1 MKISINKY
9 ELASVMYNYEKY
21 KETSL
26 IGRNIRYEN
35 LQGVIKKLEHRSL
48 FKIVKTGSSFN
59 GRDINLIK
67 VGSGKTK
74 VFMWSQMHGDE
85 STSTRAICDL
95 LNFLSA
101 NDDCRTI
108 REKIFNSVSLFI
120 VPMLNPDGAEN
131 YTRENAQMIDI
142 NRDAIAQQ
150 TPEGKLLYKLKNEI
164 QPEFGFN
171 LHDQS
176 SGYSAG
182 LNYKPSTISLLA
194 PPFNE
199 AVEINEI
206 RIRAMKLIV
215 SLYKDL
221 NEIIP
226 GHIARYDDEF
236 EPRAFGDNFTK
247 DGVSTIL
254 IEAGGWSTDPDR
266 EYVRKIYF
274 SALVKS
280 LLTIADKSYEA
291 ENESEYFDIPENKE
305 RLFDLIIR
313 NVLVY
318 RNEKIYK
325 VDIAIKREELFD
337 ETSNRIFYKG
347 TIADFGDLSTFFGYD
362 DYNLDKHFLELPQI
376 AGDENMSIENF
387 LKNKIAY
394 IKSNQSKQKWIDKPI
409 NTFNLIEPNLQ
420 IELDGLANF
429 FLTKNGQTKFA
440 VINGFLIDLS
450 KNLHF
455 TGNGLVLP

>member
-26 IGRNIRYEN
+26 IGRSIRYEN
-35 LQGVIKKLEHRSL
+35 LQSVIKKLEHSSL

-108 REKIFNSVSLFI
+108 REKIFHSVSLFI

-164 QPEFGFN
+164 QPDFGFN

-206 RIRAMKLIV
+206 RILAMKLIV
-215 SLYKDL
+215 SLYKEL

-254 IEAGGWSTDPDR
+254 IEAGGWATDPDR

-305 RLFDLIIR
+305 RLFDLILR

-347 TIADFGDLSTFFGYD
+347 TIADFGDLSTFFGYN
-362 DYNLDKHFLELPQI
+362 DYNLDEHFLELPQI

>member
-1 MKISINKY
+1 MKISTNKY

-21 KETSL
+21 KETSM
-26 IGRNIRYEN
+26 IGRSTRYEN
-35 LQGVIKKLEHRSL
+35 LQGVIKKLEHSSL

-95 LNFLSA
+95 LNFLST
-101 NDDCRTI
+101 NDDCQTI

-131 YTRENAQMIDI
+131 YKRENAQMIDI

-254 IEAGGWSTDPDR
+254 IEAGGWATDPDR

-291 ENESEYFDIPENKE
+291 ENESDYFDIPENKE
-305 RLFDLIIR
+305 RLFDLILR
-313 NVLVY
+313 NVLVS

-362 DYNLDKHFLELPQI
+362 DYNLDEHFLELPQI
-376 AGDENMSIENF
+376 ACDENMSIENF

-394 IKSNQSKQKWIDKPI
+394 IKSSQLKQKWIDKPI

-429 FLTKNGQTKFA
+429 FLTKNGQSKFA

>member
-1 MKISINKY
+1 MKISTNKY

-21 KETSL
+21 KETSM
-26 IGRNIRYEN
+26 IGRSTRYEN
-35 LQGVIKKLEHRSL
+35 LQGVIKKLEHSSL

-59 GRDINLIK
+59 GRDINLVK

-95 LNFLSA
+95 LNFLST
-101 NDDCRTI
+101 NDDCQTI

-131 YTRENAQMIDI
+131 YKRENAQMIDI

-254 IEAGGWSTDPDR
+254 IEAGGWATDPDR

-291 ENESEYFDIPENKE
+291 ENESDYFDIPENKE
-305 RLFDLIIR
+305 RLFDLILR
-313 NVLVY
+313 NVLVS

-362 DYNLDKHFLELPQI
+362 DYNLDEHFLELPQI
-376 AGDENMSIENF
+376 ACDENMSIENF

-394 IKSNQSKQKWIDKPI
+394 IKSSQLKQKWIDKPI

-429 FLTKNGQTKFA
+429 FLTKNGQSKFA

>member
-1 MKISINKY
+1 MKIRTNKY

-21 KETSL
+21 KQTSI
-26 IGRNIRYEN
+26 IGRSVRYEN
-35 LQGVIKKLEHRSL
+35 LQGIIEKFEHKSLFEIKK
-48 FKIVKTGSSFN
+48 VGSSFN
-59 GRDINLIK
+59 DRDINLIK
-67 VGSGKTK
+67 VGSGKIK

-101 NDDCRTI
+101 HDDCQII
-108 REKIFNSVSLFI
+108 REKIFNSVTLFI

-131 YTRENAQMIDI
+131 HSRENAQMIDI
-142 NRDAIAQQ
+142 NRDALAQQ
-150 TPEGKLLYKLKNEI
+150 TPEGQLLYKLKNEI
-164 QPEFGFN
+164 QPDFGFN

-194 PPFNE
+194 PPYNE
-199 AVEINEI
+199 AVDINET
-206 RIRAMKLIV
+206 RIRVMKLIV
-215 SLYKDL
+215 SLYKEL

-254 IEAGGWSTDPDR
+254 IEAGGWATDPYR

-280 LLTIADKSYEA
+280 LLTIADESYEA
-291 ENESEYFDIPENKE
+291 ENESDYFDIPENKE
-305 RLFDLIIR
+305 RLFDLILR
-313 NVLVY
+313 NVLVSQ
-318 RNEKIYK
+318 NEKTYK

-362 DYNLDKHFLELPQI
+362 EYDMDGHFLELPQI
-376 AGDENMSIENF
+376 ATEENMPVENF
-387 LKNKIAY
+387 LKRKIAF
-394 IKSNQSKQKWIDKPI
+394 IKSSQSKQKWVDKPI
-409 NTFNLIEPNLQ
+409 NTFNLIEPDLQ

-429 FLTKNGQTKFA
+429 FLTKKGHTKFA